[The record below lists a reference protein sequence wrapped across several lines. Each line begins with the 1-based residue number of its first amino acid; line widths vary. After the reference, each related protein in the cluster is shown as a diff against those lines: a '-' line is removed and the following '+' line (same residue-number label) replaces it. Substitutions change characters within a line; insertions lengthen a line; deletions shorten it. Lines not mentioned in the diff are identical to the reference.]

1 MTRHRSIA
9 SLLAVTAALL
19 VTNLIVQ
26 GSRPAEAGGA
36 AGLDPCP
43 PDLDG
48 DGVVAVPDLL
58 TMLAAWGPCPS
69 GARVM
74 SMSKTNLNGPL
85 MLIRLWSDNRLQVYM
100 ATTGNS
106 CFECDESFPQPLT
119 WTDIES
125 PPVPA
130 GVVPSE
136 VVWLEDGGRI
146 YVAHSDGTV
155 YLASMNNAVTQ
166 TGGTNCSQGTT
177 YCVMELGEWDLV
189 P

>member
-19 VTNLIVQ
+19 ATNLIVQ
-26 GSRPAEAGGA
+26 GSRPASAGGA

-74 SMSKTNLNGPL
+74 SMSKGIVPTGTK
-85 MLIRLWSDNRLQVYM
+85 MLIRLWSDNRLQIYM
-100 ATTGNS
+100 AFAGNS

-125 PPVPA
+125 PPLPA
-130 GVVPSE
+130 GVVPVE
-136 VVWLEDGGRI
+136 VVWLDGRI

-166 TGGTNCSQGTT
+166 TGGTNCSGGIT
-177 YCVMELGEWDLV
+177 YCVLELGEWELV